1 MVHFLNIL
9 LLSGADDLQ
18 SVLVAAFPNLSKE
31 AKIIGLH
38 EKEPGLLYDLRL
50 VCASPE
56 KFASDVYTI
65 VTDANRKR
73 ASPVPSAILRH
84 LICFGSHI
92 CTHPPKLMCCCVRR
106 I

>member
-1 MVHFLNIL
+1 M
-9 LLSGADDLQ
+9 LSGADELQ
-18 SVLVAAFPNLSKE
+18 AMLVSVFPNLSKDT
-31 AKIIGLH
+31 KIVALH

-73 ASPVPSAILRH
+73 ASPLGLPRYLLCPF
-84 LICFGSHI
+84 LICVRI
-92 CTHPPKLMCCCVRR
+92 HPSLYVITSALLSCCHGRQ
-106 I
+106 